1 MPAMMG
7 NQPMKDSYVG
17 GLEKSVAD
25 KVSDTGMMKRQR
37 PPYMKPPVSSPKMGG
52 DRKKIGKMVERMY
65 KMPGR

>member
-25 KVSDTGMMKRQR
+25 KVADTGMMKRQR
-37 PPYMKPPVSSPKMGG
+37 PPGMKPPTTIPK
-52 DRKKIGKMVERMY
+52 KKMGKMVERMY